1 MKIILGAI
9 LIISALFAGCVSPE
23 NNTLIKKDVILDIEP
38 SNIKVKNGEVKQIK
52 IRVNNS
58 GESNIL
64 ALVRFNINESDRQY
78 LNFTPESYNTGVL
91 RPGEDSGRRNVDIK
105 AALPAGN
112 NITYIVRVETVDN
125 NKGVVIDSK
134 DMTITVERN

>member
-1 MKIILGAI
+1 MKIILVAI

-38 SNIKVKNGEVKQIK
+38 SNIKIKNGEVKQIK

-105 AALPAGN
+105 ASLPAGN
-112 NITYIVRVETVDN
+112 NITYLVRVETVDN